1 MHTPSRA
8 ARWLQFPQAPVVRL
22 QHFGHAM
29 LLLMAGVLWLF
40 GQSGTLK
47 PVAQWHW
54 IDILGEG
61 GMALMLGVWLTQV
74 RASRPAGAVTNW
86 LCLGLAAMVLG
97 AWVDWMDEFWAM
109 PKSVLW
115 DNWMESTLT
124 PTGVAL
130 LTWGLHL
137 WRQEQ
142 LVLNAQLRQRE
153 RVFREHRSLDGVTQL
168 GDASYMGQQVDLERR
183 AGRVGALVM
192 LGFQGFDAVLRDHGL
207 AQAERMLQ
215 SAGQLLLLNLS
226 PDSLLCRYGSDRFV
240 VLLPGGAQDGARAV
254 ADDLR
259 LLLSSFVFHVGAG
272 GARVKLPVAAA
283 VCGTESQEAPH
294 DVMMGLLGRLWD

>member
-1 MHTPSRA
+1 MQTLSRA
-8 ARWLQFPQAPVVRL
+8 TRWFQFPQAPVARL
-22 QHFGHAM
+22 EHFGHAM

-47 PVAQWHW
+47 PLALWRW
-54 IDILGEG
+54 IDIVGEG

-74 RASRPAGAVTNW
+74 RASRPGGVVTNW
-86 LCLGLAAMVLG
+86 LCLGLASLVLG
-97 AWVDWMDEFWAM
+97 AWVDWMDEFWAL

-115 DNWMESTLT
+115 DNWLESTLT
-124 PTGVAL
+124 PLGVAV

-168 GDASYMGQQVDLERR
+168 GDASYMAQQVELERR
-183 AGRVGALVM
+183 AGRTSALV
-192 LGFQGFDAVLRDHGL
+192 LVGFAGFDEVLRAHGL

-215 SAGQLLLLNLS
+215 SAGQLLLLNLA
-226 PDSLLCRYGSDRFV
+226 PDALLCRYGADRFV
-240 VLLPGGAQDGARAV
+240 VLLPNRTAQQAQQAAETLRA
-254 ADDLR
+254 ALAA
-259 LLLSSFVFHVGAG
+259 FVFHVDADT
-272 GARVKLPVAAA
+272 RVQLAAVAAS
-283 VCGTESQEAPH
+283 GTTAGSASAQ
-294 DVMMGLLGRLWD
+294 DRMLQLLEQTWR

>member
-1 MHTPSRA
+1 M
-8 ARWLQFPQAPVVRL
+8 
-22 QHFGHAM
+22 
-29 LLLMAGVLWLF
+29 
-40 GQSGTLK
+40 
-47 PVAQWHW
+47 
-54 IDILGEG
+54 
-61 GMALMLGVWLTQV
+61 
-74 RASRPAGAVTNW
+74 
-86 LCLGLAAMVLG
+86 
-97 AWVDWMDEFWAM
+97 
-109 PKSVLW
+109 
-115 DNWMESTLT
+115 
-124 PTGVAL
+124 
-130 LTWGLHL
+130 
-137 WRQEQ
+137 
-142 LVLNAQLRQRE
+142 LNAHLRQRE
-153 RVFREHRSLDGVTQL
+153 RVFREHRSVDGLTQR
-168 GDASYMGQQVDLERR
+168 GDGSYMAQQVDLELR

-259 LLLSSFVFHVGAG
+259 LVLSSFVFHVGAG

-283 VCGTESQEAPH
+283 VCGTESQGAPH